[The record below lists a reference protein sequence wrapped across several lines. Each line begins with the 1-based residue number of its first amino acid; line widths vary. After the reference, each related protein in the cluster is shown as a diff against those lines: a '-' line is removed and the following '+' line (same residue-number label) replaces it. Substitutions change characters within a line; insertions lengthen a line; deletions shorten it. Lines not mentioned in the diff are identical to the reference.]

1 MILGSFF
8 GGRFPW
14 HLLGSWVG
22 VVWSCCALRFGIRGP
37 MECLL
42 GVSCRGLKYYKN
54 NGFARFWGEEG
65 WPNGGPRKRPGGPEM
80 GPRKRP
86 QMAKTRAGRKRK

>member
-22 VVWSCCALRFGIRGP
+22 VAWSCCALRFGIRGP
-37 MECLL
+37 MGWFL
-42 GVSCRGLKYYKN
+42 GVGMLLQSLSTVCPAAQAEEIFSQVDMDG
-54 NGFARFWGEEG
+54 NGE
-65 WPNGGPRKRPGGPEM
+65 
-80 GPRKRP
+80 
-86 QMAKTRAGRKRK
+86 